1 MLDTN
6 LLILLIAAMVIIGG
20 VSAYITYLKI
30 GKTNKHTTT
39 PSNEPS
45 NTMRLQAYERLL
57 ILTDR
62 IALPNIISRL
72 NQPGLS
78 ARNMQQVLVSNI
90 KEEFNHNIT
99 QQVYVSDDAWTAV
112 KTLKEQNI
120 LVINQFAN
128 VLPPEATALDL
139 NKHLLEYSMSDPKG
153 NVHDM
158 VSQVLSF
165 EAKKIMQ

>member
-30 GKTNKHTTT
+30 GKSDKIKQDHASSAN
-39 PSNEPS
+39 
-45 NTMRLQAYERLL
+45 MRLQAYERLL
-57 ILTDR
+57 LLTDR

-72 NQPGLS
+72 NQPALT
-78 ARNMQQVLVSNI
+78 AQEMQHVLINNI

-99 QQVYVSDDAWTAV
+99 QQVYVSEDAWTAI
-112 KTLKEQNI
+112 KTLKDQNM
-120 LVINQFAN
+120 LVINQFASTM
-128 VLPPEATALDL
+128 PPQASALDL
-139 NKHLLEYSMSDPKG
+139 NKALLEYSMTDPKG
-153 NVHDM
+153 NVHEM

-165 EAKKIMQ
+165 EAKKVMQ

>member
-20 VSAYITYLKI
+20 VSAYITYLKLA
-30 GKTNKHTTT
+30 KNDKKRVDT
-39 PSNEPS
+39 NEPTK
-45 NTMRLQAYERLL
+45 TMRLQAYERLL

-62 IALPNIISRL
+62 IALPNLISRT

-78 ARNMQQVLVSNI
+78 AREMQQVLINNI

-99 QQVYVSDDAWTAV
+99 QQVYVSDDAWTSI
-112 KTLKEQNI
+112 KTLKDQNL
-120 LVINQFAN
+120 LVINQYAA
-128 VLPPEATALDL
+128 VMPPEATALDL
-139 NKHLLEYSMSDPKG
+139 NKNLLEYSMNDPKG
-153 NVHDM
+153 NVHEM

-165 EAKKIMQ
+165 EAKKVM